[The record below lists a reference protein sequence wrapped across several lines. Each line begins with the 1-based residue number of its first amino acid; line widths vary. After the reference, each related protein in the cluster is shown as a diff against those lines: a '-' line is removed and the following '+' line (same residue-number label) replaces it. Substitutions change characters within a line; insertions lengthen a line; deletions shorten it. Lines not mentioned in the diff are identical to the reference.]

1 MKFTQKQILQI
12 IKEEIDAVVNENR
25 HYTPEGVLSMIMDI
39 REVMLHIIQNE
50 DYSDPFEIQQSVEE
64 MDDLSS
70 QVDYIMGDEFLS
82 PYTYEMLDFVDDSVE
97 RNFFG
102 QQFANQ
108 FYAKANVFLQVLA
121 KAMSIFKKAQPSQP
135 EQPEQPSSDG
145 GISDERYK
153 KVYNAGMKYALS
165 GFDEDVL
172 KAAGIDQDALTPAE
186 EDAFE
191 AGFEEGQEQVQMQG
205 TEYDIS

>member
-1 MKFTQKQILQI
+1 MKLTQEQILQI

-25 HYTPEGVLSMIMDI
+25 HYTPEGVLSMIIDI
-39 REVMLHIIQNE
+39 REVMLNIIQNE

-64 MDDLSS
+64 MHDLSS
-70 QVDYIMGDEFLS
+70 QVDYIMGGEFLS

-97 RNFFG
+97 RDFYG

-108 FYAKANVFLQVLA
+108 FYAEANVFLQVLA
-121 KAMSIFKKAQPSQP
+121 KAMSIFKSAQPS
-135 EQPEQPSSDG
+135 QPEQPSSDG

-153 KVYNAGMKYALS
+153 EVYNAGVAYALS

-172 KAAGIDQDALTPAE
+172 KAKGIDQDALTPAE

-205 TEYDIS
+205 TEFDIS